1 MKESRSANGALHRWL
16 ASWYVFFV
24 SLNGALYLPWK
35 LEFEA
40 RNHITY
46 KLTMF
51 HLFTRESELDVSLVV
66 KMACLQVD
74 GAQYYLVMTQKTQSC

>member
-1 MKESRSANGALHRWL
+1 MQMVH
-16 ASWYVFFV
+16 VFFV

-40 RNHITY
+40 RNDLTY

-51 HLFTRESELDVSLVV
+51 RLFTRESELDVSLVV
-66 KMACLQVD
+66 ISIVSSYPHLTAHYMIAYV
-74 GAQYYLVMTQKTQSC
+74 